1 MEKGKSFRY
10 FVGLDST
17 TVRCPCGASACND
30 IDDFAIS
37 KFVKAHMDHTDGR
50 VNSHITD
57 DGARCLSDSSPR
69 DRLYSLLQ
77 PNAQDQT
84 AGA

>member
-10 FVGLDST
+10 FVDLDST

-37 KFVKAHMDHTDGR
+37 KFVKAHLDHTDGR
-50 VNSHITD
+50 VEETITA
-57 DGARCLSDSSPR
+57 DGARCLADNHPR
-69 DRLYSLLQ
+69 DRSYSLL
-77 PNAQDQT
+77 PSNKEKP
-84 AGA
+84 